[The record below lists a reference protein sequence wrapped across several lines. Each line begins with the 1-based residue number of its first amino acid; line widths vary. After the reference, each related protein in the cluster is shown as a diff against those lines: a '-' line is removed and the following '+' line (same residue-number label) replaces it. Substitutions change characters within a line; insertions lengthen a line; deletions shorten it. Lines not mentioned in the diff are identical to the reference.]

1 MLFNIINFTLIVVE
15 LGGILNERELK
26 QLVDTNKVETIIVAS
41 TDMQGR
47 LCAKRLTAWHFLEN
61 KTGVGTCSVILGW
74 GQDHSEDYG
83 YNFTGWDLGYPD
95 LIVKPD
101 LKTVR
106 WYPWFEKTLLMF
118 GDQVGVN
125 EEIVNVSPRTILK
138 KMISQL
144 NEHGLNPYFVS
155 EIECYLLKET
165 PTSAFDKGFV
175 NLETKHRTMHPET
188 LSRISED
195 EEFLGPLRHN
205 LELAGV
211 PVESVKAEY
220 APGQIEINLSY
231 TDALAAADR
240 HVLFK
245 TGTKEE
251 ALKQN
256 LIATFMAKP
265 WHELGGS
272 SCHIHLSL
280 FDSNGKNV
288 FFDKNNQNSTSELMK
303 YFLGGLIHYTNDV
316 FLFFAPTIN
325 SYKRMVPNTFAPSSV
340 TWGGDNRTVA
350 FRLVGNEKS
359 RRIENRIPGADINP
373 YLAYSAMI
381 AAGLKGIKDKIKI
394 NDKPETGNAYAKK
407 VNKYLPQSLQ
417 EATMIFKES
426 EFIKEYFGDE
436 VQKHYS
442 NFGEQTVL
450 ASKNIVTDF
459 ERRILLL
466 DI

>member
-1 MLFNIINFTLIVVE
+1 MDISQ
-15 LGGILNERELK
+15 LK
-26 QLVDTNKVETIIVAS
+26 SLANSGEVETIIVAS

-47 LCAKRLTAWHFLEN
+47 LCAKRLTARHFLEN
-61 KTGVGTCSVILGW
+61 NNLGVGTCSVILGW

-83 YNFTGWDLGYPD
+83 YSITGWDLGYPD

-101 LKTVR
+101 LNTIR
-106 WYPWFEKTLLMF
+106 WYPWFEKTILIL
-118 GDQVGVN
+118 GDHIGVN
-125 EEIVNVSPRTILK
+125 GEIINVSPRTILK
-138 KMISQL
+138 KMISKL
-144 NEHGLNPYFVS
+144 KDSGLSPYFVS

-165 PTSAFDKGFV
+165 PITAFDKGFV

-205 LELAGV
+205 LELADI

-231 TDALAAADR
+231 CDAITAADR
-240 HVLFK
+240 HVIFK
-245 TGTKEE
+245 AGAKEE

-256 LIATFMAKP
+256 LISTFMAKP
-265 WHELGGS
+265 WDTLGGS

-280 FDSNGKNV
+280 YDNKRKNV
-288 FFDKNNQNSTSELMK
+288 FFEKNNQDLSSDLMHF
-303 YFLGGLIHYTNDV
+303 FLGGLITYVNDI
-316 FLFFAPTIN
+316 FLFFAPNIN
-325 SYKRMVPNTFAPSSV
+325 SYKRLVPNTFAPSSV
-340 TWGGDNRTVA
+340 TWGEDNRTVA
-350 FRLVGNEKS
+350 FRFVGNEKS

-373 YLAYSAMI
+373 YLAYSGMI
-381 AAGLKGIKDKIKI
+381 AAGLQGIKEKIKI
-394 NDKPETGNAYAKK
+394 PDQAEVGNAYTKP
-407 VNKYLPQSLQ
+407 VNKYLPQSLE
-417 EATMIFKES
+417 EATKIFKNS
-426 EFIKEYFGDE
+426 KFIKSVFGEE

-442 NFGEQTVL
+442 NYGEQTVL
-450 ASKNIVTDF
+450 AAKNVVTDF

>member
-1 MLFNIINFTLIVVE
+1 MKVS
-15 LGGILNERELK
+15 ELK
-26 QLVDTNKVETIIVAS
+26 HHIDSNLLETVIVAT

-47 LCAKRLTAWHFLEN
+47 LCAKRLTARHFLEN
-61 KTGVGTCSVILGW
+61 TKRIGTCSVILGW

-83 YNFTGWDLGYPD
+83 YEFTGWDLGYPD

-101 LKTVR
+101 LSTAR
-106 WYPWFEKTLLMF
+106 WYPWFEKTIIMF
-118 GDQVGVN
+118 GDQVDEN
-125 EEIVNVSPRTILK
+125 QKEIIVSPRAILK
-138 KMISQL
+138 NMISKL
-144 NEHGLNPYFVS
+144 NEYDLNPYFVS

-165 PTSAFDKGFV
+165 PQSAFDKGFV
-175 NLETKHRTMHPET
+175 NLVTKHSTMHPET
-188 LSRISED
+188 LFRTSED

-205 LELAGV
+205 LELAKV

-220 APGQIEINLSY
+220 APGQVEINLSY

-265 WHELGGS
+265 WQELGGS

-280 FDSNGKNV
+280 FDNNNKNV
-288 FFDKNNQNSTSELMK
+288 FYGSNSNQTSELMQ
-303 YFLGGLIHYTNDV
+303 YFLGGLIKYTHDI

-325 SYKRMVPNTFAPSSV
+325 SYKRLMPDTFAPNSI
-340 TWGGDNRTVA
+340 TWGEDNRTVA
-350 FRLVGNEKS
+350 FRLVGSDKS

-381 AAGLKGIKDKIKI
+381 AAGLKGIKEKIKVT
-394 NDKPETGNAYAKK
+394 DEPETGNVYAKE
-407 VNKYLPQSLQ
+407 VNKHLPNSIQ
-417 EATMIFKES
+417 EATNIFKES
-426 EFIKEYFGDE
+426 EFVREYFGE
-436 VQKHYS
+436 KVQRHYT
-442 NFGEQTVL
+442 NFGKQTFL
-450 ASKNIVTDF
+450 ASKNVVTDF